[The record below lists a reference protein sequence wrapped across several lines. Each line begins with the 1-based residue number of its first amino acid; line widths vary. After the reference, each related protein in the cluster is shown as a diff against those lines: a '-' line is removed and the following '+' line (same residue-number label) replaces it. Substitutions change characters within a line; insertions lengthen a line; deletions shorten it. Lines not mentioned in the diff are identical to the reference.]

1 MTSTTPFDPA
11 SATIAIVTYNR
22 SGLLTRLL
30 ESITR
35 MDPKPGHVVII
46 DNASVDDTTEL
57 VESFRDRL
65 GTELVYKRLETNTG
79 GSGGFSEGMRVAY
92 ELGSTWMWL
101 MDDDVEV
108 LPDGLGRMGAWAP
121 RFKSIQGRRY
131 DYDGSEFYWQY
142 RVAEPLGIP
151 IPFAPAGFDESGFKE
166 MNSGCFEGMF
176 IHRDIVA
183 EIGLP
188 DPRFF
193 IYWDDQMYGWLASR
207 KTTSVIV
214 NEFVLRRTRE
224 IKQWDMG
231 IRHMNAS
238 SNAYR
243 YYIMR
248 NRGHMKNYYRSLG
261 VYNPVL
267 FGAGTAL
274 TFGKE
279 LIRLLAVEHTVR
291 GTIEPLPRRARRS
304 QDRARCLVEADAA
317 AGGRGRRRS
326 ARVVVRVVSIEHF
339 GDRSIHGEPA
349 FVEVQTARAEA
360 AQVLLVVADE
370 EEGPPVCE
378 ELVDARVALLAER
391 LVADSEHFI
400 HEQDRLLQSA
410 RRPRTRGGP
419 SCRWTGACR
428 ACRSSRATQR
438 SR

>member
-1 MTSTTPFDPA
+1 MSTTHSDASARSLGSEPPFDPA
-11 SATIAIVTYNR
+11 TATITIVTFNR

-30 ESITR
+30 TSIR
-35 MDPKPGHVVII
+35 EMDPKPGHVVII
-46 DNASVDDTTEL
+46 DNASVDDTGDV
-57 VESFRDRL
+57 VESFRESL
-65 GTELVYKRLETNTG
+65 GSELVYRRLETNTG

-108 LPDGLGRMGAWAP
+108 TRDGLARMGAWAP

-142 RVAEPLGIP
+142 RLSIPLGIP
-151 IPFAPAGFDESGFKE
+151 IPFAPAGFDDSGYRL

-176 IHRDIVA
+176 IHRDIVR

-193 IYWDDQMYGWLASR
+193 IYWDDSVYGWLASR

-231 IRHMNAS
+231 VRHLNAS

-248 NRGHMKNYYRSLG
+248 NRGIMKHYFAEHGAYRPVPFWLGSL
-261 VYNPVL
+261 
-267 FGAGTAL
+267 L

-279 LIRLLAVEHTVR
+279 IIRLLFVERTVR
-291 GTIEPLPRRARRS
+291 GTSNLW
-304 QDRARCLVEADAA
+304 
-317 AGGRGRRRS
+317 RG
-326 ARVVVRVVSIEHF
+326 VRDGHRIAKDPSWRPMPALET
-339 GDRSIHGEPA
+339 GEPS
-349 FVEVQTARAEA
+349 T
-360 AQVLLVVADE
+360 
-370 EEGPPVCE
+370 
-378 ELVDARVALLAER
+378 
-391 LVADSEHFI
+391 
-400 HEQDRLLQSA
+400 
-410 RRPRTRGGP
+410 
-419 SCRWTGACR
+419 
-428 ACRSSRATQR
+428 
-438 SR
+438 

>member
-65 GTELVYKRLETNTG
+65 GTELVYQRLETNTG

-108 LPDGLGRMGAWAP
+108 LPDGLARMGAWAP

-188 DPRFF
+188 DPALLHLLGRPDVRLARLPQ
-193 IYWDDQMYGWLASR
+193 DDLGH
-207 KTTSVIV
+207 
-214 NEFVLRRTRE
+214 RE
-224 IKQWDMG
+224 RVRAAPHARDQ
-231 IRHMNAS
+231 AV
-238 SNAYR
+238 
-243 YYIMR
+243 
-248 NRGHMKNYYRSLG
+248 GHGHPPHERLEQR
-261 VYNPVL
+261 VPVL
-267 FGAGTAL
+267 HHAQPRPHEELLPLARRVQPGA
-274 TFGKE
+274 
-279 LIRLLAVEHTVR
+279 VR
-291 GTIEPLPRRARRS
+291 RRHGAHLRQGAHPPARRRAHRAGHEQPVPRHPRRSA
-304 QDRARCLVEADAA
+304 DRARCLVEADAA
-317 AGGRGRRRS
+317 ARRTRPSEISPRCSPRCSGRALRRS
-326 ARVVVRVVSIEHF
+326 ARPWR
-339 GDRSIHGEPA
+339 
-349 FVEVQTARAEA
+349 AR
-360 AQVLLVVADE
+360 
-370 EEGPPVCE
+370 PC
-378 ELVDARVALLAER
+378 
-391 LVADSEHFI
+391 
-400 HEQDRLLQSA
+400 
-410 RRPRTRGGP
+410 RG
-419 SCRWTGACR
+419 TDR
-428 ACRSSRATQR
+428 ACRSGAGPSRCG
-438 SR
+438 

>member
-1 MTSTTPFDPA
+1 MPRTADSPQMTSTTPFDPA

-30 ESITR
+30 ESITK

-57 VESFRDRL
+57 VESFRERL
-65 GTELVYKRLETNTG
+65 GTELVYRRLETNTG
-79 GSGGFSEGMRVAY
+79 GSGGFSEGMRTAY

-108 LPDGLGRMGAWAP
+108 LPDGLARMGDWAP

-142 RVAEPLGIP
+142 RIAEPLGIP
-151 IPFAPAGFDESGFKE
+151 IPFAPAGFDDSGFKP

-176 IHRDIVA
+176 IHRDIV
-183 EIGLP
+183 EQIGLP

-207 KTTSVIV
+207 ITTSVIV
-214 NEFVLRRTRE
+214 DEFVLRRTRE

-261 VYNPVL
+261 VYNPAL
-267 FGAGTAL
+267 FGVGTAL

-279 LIRLLAVEHTVR
+279 LVRLLAVEHTVR
-291 GTIEPLPRRARRS
+291 GTSNLFRGIRDGRKIARDASWKPMPPLVGS
-304 QDRARCLVEADAA
+304 Q
-317 AGGRGRRRS
+317 
-326 ARVVVRVVSIEHF
+326 
-339 GDRSIHGEPA
+339 PA
-349 FVEVQTARAEA
+349 
-360 AQVLLVVADE
+360 L
-370 EEGPPVCE
+370 
-378 ELVDARVALLAER
+378 
-391 LVADSEHFI
+391 
-400 HEQDRLLQSA
+400 
-410 RRPRTRGGP
+410 
-419 SCRWTGACR
+419 
-428 ACRSSRATQR
+428 
-438 SR
+438 